1 MYEGY
6 KGQRQACPDA
16 VKEAVPRL
24 QHLLK
29 AMGVP
34 VISVSG
40 GVGGWVGGRQAAPV
54 CLVMRLHRGLTGAL
68 VQCIEH

>member
-24 QHLLK
+24 QHLLR

-34 VISVSG
+34 VISVG
-40 GVGGWVGGRQAAPV
+40 GWAGGRAGGWVGASLPSGLRAATCGPPL
-54 CLVMRLHRGLTGAL
+54 CA
-68 VQCIEH
+68 

>member
-16 VKEAVPRL
+16 VKEAIPRL

-34 VISVSG
+34 IISVSECKSN
-40 GVGGWVGGRQAAPV
+40 WRQMI
-54 CLVMRLHRGLTGAL
+54 LLGLHTEKVPRNNDSATA
-68 VQCIEH
+68 H